1 MATLSHAVVT
11 GRGICSTCKHEE
23 VCIYPRNGGQIVLNC
38 GQFEPCPPMPSRPP
52 EKDQME
58 LEELW
63 KKSSRDKPGKEFKG
77 LCSNCEDR
85 HTCIY
90 PKPAGGVWHCE
101 EYR

>member
-1 MATLSHAVVT
+1 
-11 GRGICSTCKHEE
+11 
-23 VCIYPRNGGQIVLNC
+23 
-38 GQFEPCPPMPSRPP
+38 
-52 EKDQME
+52 
-58 LEELW
+58 
-63 KKSSRDKPGKEFKG
+63 